1 MHRRADRGEAERPR
15 RTLGHR
21 RGASS
26 SDVAVREAAGGVEA
40 VPVMATR
47 NAPVRAAIELGGRI
61 GILAGEDWKIL
72 TARLAVHY

>member
-1 MHRRADRGEAERPR
+1 M
-15 RTLGHR
+15 
-21 RGASS
+21 
-26 SDVAVREAAGGVEA
+26 RETAGGVEA

-47 NAPVRAAIELGGRI
+47 NAPVRAGIELGGRI